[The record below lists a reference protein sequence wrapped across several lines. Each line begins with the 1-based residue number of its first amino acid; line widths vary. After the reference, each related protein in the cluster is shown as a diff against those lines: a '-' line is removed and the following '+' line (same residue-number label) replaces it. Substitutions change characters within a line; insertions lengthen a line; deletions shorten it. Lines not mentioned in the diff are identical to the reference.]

1 MLQKVRTYSRKI
13 SPGAVASA
21 LAHAMLVAVLIFGL
35 PELPVNPEE
44 PEIVQVQLVIPEQ
57 ELLEALQQMS
67 EQATP
72 PPPAPEET
80 ALSDP
85 AETQP
90 IRTLL
95 PVYQFGEEDAG
106 PDESEDGDALEV
118 SETAEA
124 QSEDELSEEP
134 DEPERTTDA
143 DEAPIAGQAEEKAAA
158 DEPQTQAEASKT
170 VRSVLDSGSTVTTT
184 AKNDIPRGVR
194 AGDLCATELR
204 RQLLASFPPYRP
216 NLLPSYRLDEGTL
229 IQVQKG
235 AFRSGAQW
243 YDLKFRC
250 EIDEAATKV
259 VSFDFEVGAAIPR
272 SAWAGRGLPTL

>member
-1 MLQKVRTYSRKI
+1 MLQKLRTFRQKI

-44 PEIVQVQLVIPEQ
+44 PEIVQVQLVIPEE
-57 ELLEALQQMS
+57 ELFEALQQMS
-67 EQATP
+67 AQATP
-72 PPPAPEET
+72 PPPDPEET
-80 ALSDP
+80 APVDQTD
-85 AETQP
+85 TQP

-95 PVYQFGEEDAG
+95 PVYRFGEEDAG
-106 PDESEDGDALEV
+106 PDESEDGDA
-118 SETAEA
+118 
-124 QSEDELSEEP
+124 
-134 DEPERTTDA
+134 A
-143 DEAPIAGQAEEKAAA
+143 DEAPIAEQAEEKAAA
-158 DEPQTQAEASKT
+158 AEPPAPAETSET

-194 AGDLCATELR
+194 AGDLRATELR

-250 EIDEAATKV
+250 EIDEDATKV

>member
-1 MLQKVRTYSRKI
+1 MLQKLRTFRQKI
-13 SPGAVASA
+13 SPGAAASA
-21 LAHAMLVAVLIFGL
+21 LAHAALVAVLIFGL

-44 PEIVQVQLVIPEQ
+44 PEIVQVQLVIPEE

-67 EQATP
+67 AQATP
-72 PPPAPEET
+72 PPPDPEET
-80 ALSDP
+80 APVDQTD
-85 AETQP
+85 TQS

-106 PDESEDGDALEV
+106 PDESEDGDAAAEPPTPV
-118 SETAEA
+118 ETSE
-124 QSEDELSEEP
+124 
-134 DEPERTTDA
+134 
-143 DEAPIAGQAEEKAAA
+143 
-158 DEPQTQAEASKT
+158 T
-170 VRSVLDSGSTVTTT
+170 VRSVLDSGSTVATT

-250 EIDEAATKV
+250 EIDEDATKV